1 MIWSQNPFKSYF
13 TSKTIDAREK
23 KSVFI
28 WINFSRKKIVI
39 FRFVNTVN
47 FFKSAVKK
55 TWIESGHLNFFFWL
69 CTIPSLFF
77 YYPVCFIQ
85 RILKRRSKF
94 WPFFIGN
101 TCKNLVFSI
110 VEILIRKIVNQLN
123 LEFAVQPP
131 KVKIDS
137 SMCWYLP

>member
-1 MIWSQNPFKSYF
+1 MPLTIWNSITVFTISNSDLAPKSIQELFYL
-13 TSKTIDAREK
+13 KNHWCKRK

-55 TWIESGHLNFFFWL
+55 TWIESGHLNFFLIMYYSFLIFLLSCMLYSENIEKEIWIL
-69 CTIPSLFF
+69 AFF
-77 YYPVCFIQ
+77 LIA
-85 RILKRRSKF
+85 
-94 WPFFIGN
+94 N

-110 VEILIRKIVNQLN
+110 VKILIRKIVN
-123 LEFAVQPP
+123 
-131 KVKIDS
+131 
-137 SMCWYLP
+137 

>member
-1 MIWSQNPFKSYF
+1 MTQKVLILPKFVWNAWNVLIFFLRIWNSITVFTISNSDLAPKSIQELFYL
-13 TSKTIDAREK
+13 KNHWCKRK

-55 TWIESGHLNFFFWL
+55 TWIESGHLKFFFWL

-77 YYPVCFIQ
+77 YYPVCCIQ
-85 RILKRRSKF
+85 RILKRRSEF
-94 WPFFIGN
+94 WPFFY
-101 TCKNLVFSI
+101 CKLLQKFS
-110 VEILIRKIVNQLN
+110 L
-123 LEFAVQPP
+123 
-131 KVKIDS
+131 
-137 SMCWYLP
+137 